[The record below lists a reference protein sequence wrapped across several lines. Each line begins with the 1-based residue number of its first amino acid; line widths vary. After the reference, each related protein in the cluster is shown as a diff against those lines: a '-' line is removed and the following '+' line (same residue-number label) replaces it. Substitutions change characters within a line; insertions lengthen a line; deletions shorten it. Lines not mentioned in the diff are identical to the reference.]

1 MTWVVPPDQRSIF
14 DAVLDALVEPVIVTD
29 GGGVLTFANPIAAQ
43 CFGADKDV
51 GAPIA
56 HHLARLRIRTPGG
69 ATLAPERHPILLALA
84 TREAVIGAELSIE
97 CEHGAGVW
105 VLNTVPLHVAGGIGG
120 TVSVFHDITSAARLE
135 RELANHA
142 ARLETVVN
150 LVNEGVFIIAP
161 DGTLLFANARGQRL
175 LGLSVHASL
184 EARAHQLDLVDLQ
197 GRPIPTDAFPSTL
210 ALRGQ
215 TVSEMDFLL
224 RTPAGERRRIRASAH
239 PLRDPDGKI
248 FGAMVTWRD
257 VTEEVRAREELVKAR
272 EGAEDANRLK
282 DQFIAA
288 LSHELRTPLQ
298 PILGWTEVLRRH
310 GRLDDVTTRAVEAIH
325 RNIRQ
330 QVRLVD
336 DLLDL
341 SRILHGKFAL
351 RFEAFDL
358 RDQVRTAVE
367 AFEEPATLKRIRL
380 TASLPDQPLPMWG
393 DGARLQQVTSNLIA
407 NALKFTPPGGRVG
420 VRLTAAGDRAVLDI
434 EDTGEGIPAADLP
447 VIFEAFRQGSQSRRR
462 GGLGI
467 GLDLVRRLTELHG
480 GSVRVASEGP
490 GRGASFSIELPLS
503 LSRHARAGGDADP
516 HGRLGRRAVLIIED
530 NDDTRDVLRF
540 MLEIEGARV
549 ETAAGGEDGVRAADA
564 FRPEVILCDIG
575 LPDIDGME
583 VARRIRAHHALARV
597 RLIALTGYGQTE
609 DVRQAAAAGFD
620 AHLTKPINLDQL
632 LALLTGATIGDT
644 G

>member
-1 MTWVVPPDQRSIF
+1 MPPNRSIF
-14 DAVLDALVEPVIVTD
+14 DAVIDALVEPVIVTD
-29 GGGVLTFANPIAAQ
+29 SAGVLTFANAIAAQ

-56 HHLARLRIRTPGG
+56 QHLARVRTCTPSG
-69 ATLAPERHPILLALA
+69 AALPPERHPIPLALA

-97 CEHGAGVW
+97 SEHGTGVW
-105 VLNTVPLHVAGGIGG
+105 VLNTVPLRVGAGIGG
-120 TVSVFHDITSAARLE
+120 TVSVFHDVTSAARLE
-135 RELANHA
+135 RELADHA

-161 DGTLLFANARGQRL
+161 DGTLLFTNARGQRL
-175 LGLSVHASL
+175 LGLPLHATA
-184 EARAHQLDLVDLQ
+184 EARARQLDLVGLD
-197 GRPIPTDAFPSTL
+197 GRLVPTDDFPSSR
-210 ALRGQ
+210 ALRGE
-215 TVSEMDFLL
+215 TVSEMEFIL

-239 PLRDPDGKI
+239 PLRRPDGPI

-257 VTEEVRAREELVKAR
+257 VTEEVHAREEIVKAR
-272 EGAEDANRLK
+272 EGAEEANRLK

-310 GRLDDVTTRAVEAIH
+310 GRLDEVTTRAVEAIH

-351 RFEAFDL
+351 RLEAFDL

-367 AFEEPATLKRIRL
+367 AFDEPAALKRIRL
-380 TASLPDQPLPMWG
+380 TSSLPPEPLPMWG

-407 NALKFTPPGGRVG
+407 NALKFTPAGGRVS
-420 VRLTAAGDRAVLDI
+420 VRLKAAGGRARLEI
-434 EDTGEGIPAADLP
+434 EDTGEGIACADLP

-480 GSVRVASEGP
+480 GTVRVTSEGP
-490 GRGASFSIELPLS
+490 GRGACFSIELPLS
-503 LSRHARAGGDADP
+503 LPRPAHEGGDADA
-516 HGRLGRRAVLIIED
+516 HGRLGQRAVLIIED

-540 MLEIEGARV
+540 MLEVEGARV
-549 ETAAGGEDGVRAADA
+549 ETAAAGEDGVRAASA

-583 VARRIRAHHALARV
+583 VARRIRAHQALAGV

-632 LALLTGATIGDT
+632 LALLTSAATGDA

>member
-1 MTWVVPPDQRSIF
+1 MPPDQRSIF

-29 GGGVLTFANPIAAQ
+29 GGGILTFANPIAAQ

-51 GAPIA
+51 GAPIV

-69 ATLAPERHPILLALA
+69 ATLAPERHPVLLALA

-105 VLNTVPLHVAGGIGG
+105 VLNTVPLHLADGLGG
-120 TVSVFHDITSAARLE
+120 TVSVFHDVTSAARLE

-150 LVNEGVFIIAP
+150 LVNEAVFIIAP
-161 DGTLLFANARGQRL
+161 DGRLLFTNARGQRL
-175 LGLSVHASL
+175 LGLSPPHASL
-184 EARAHQLDLVDLQ
+184 DARARQLDLVDLQ
-197 GRPIPTDAFPSTL
+197 GRPVPTDAFPSSL

-224 RTPAGERRRIRASAH
+224 RTPSGERRRIRANAH
-239 PLRDPDGKI
+239 PLRDPDGGI

-358 RDQVRTAVE
+358 REQVRTAVE
-367 AFEEPATLKRIRL
+367 AFEEPAALKRIRL
-380 TASLPDQPLPMWG
+380 TASLPDEPLPMWG

-407 NALKFTPPGGRVG
+407 NALKFTPAGGRVG
-420 VRLTAAGDRAVLDI
+420 VTLTAEGDRARLDI
-434 EDTGEGIPAADLP
+434 EDTGEGIAAADMP

-480 GSVRVASEGP
+480 GTVRVASEGP
-490 GRGASFSIELPLS
+490 GRGARFSIELPLS
-503 LSRHARAGGDADP
+503 PSPRAHPGGDADP
-516 HGRLGRRAVLIIED
+516 RGRLGRRSVLIIED

-549 ETAAGGEDGVRAADA
+549 ETAADGEDGVRAAAA

-583 VARRIRAHHALARV
+583 VARRIRAHHGLGGA

-609 DVRQAAAAGFD
+609 DVRQAAEAGFD

-632 LALLTGATIGDT
+632 LALLTGAPLGDT
-644 G
+644 S

>member
-1 MTWVVPPDQRSIF
+1 VPPDHRSIF

-29 GGGVLTFANPIAAQ
+29 GGGVVTFANAIAAQ

-51 GAPIA
+51 GAPIGR
-56 HHLARLRIRTPGG
+56 HLERLRIRTPSGNE
-69 ATLAPERHPILLALA
+69 LAPERHPIPLALV

-97 CEHGAGVW
+97 SEHGAGVW
-105 VLNTVPLHVAGGIGG
+105 VLNTVPLHVGDRIGG

-135 RELANHA
+135 RELADHA

-161 DGTLLFANARGQRL
+161 DGSLLFTNARGQRL
-175 LGLSVHASL
+175 LGLPLRASA
-184 EARAHQLDLVDLQ
+184 EARARQLEIVSPD
-197 GRPIPTDAFPSTL
+197 GRPIPTEAFPSMR
-210 ALRGQ
+210 ALRGE
-215 TVSEMDFLL
+215 TVSEMDFVLK
-224 RTPAGERRRIRASAH
+224 TPGGERRRIRSSAH
-239 PLRDPDGKI
+239 PLRHPDGTI

-257 VTEEVRAREELVKAR
+257 ITEEIRAREEMEKAR
-272 EGAEDANRLK
+272 EGAEEANRLK

-310 GRLDDVTTRAVEAIH
+310 GHLDAVTTRAVEAIH

-367 AFEEPATLKRIRL
+367 AFEEPAALKRIQL
-380 TASLPDQPLPMWG
+380 TASLPSVPLPMWG

-407 NALKFTPPGGRVG
+407 NALKFTPAGGRVN
-420 VRLTAAGDRAVLDI
+420 VRLAAAGDRARLEI
-434 EDTGEGIPAADLP
+434 EDTGEGIPPADLP

-480 GSVRVASEGP
+480 GTVRVASEGP
-490 GRGASFSIELPLS
+490 GRGACFSIELPLS
-503 LSRHARAGGDADP
+503 PTRPARAGRDADAQ
-516 HGRLGRRAVLIIED
+516 GRLEQRSVLIIED

-540 MLEIEGARV
+540 MLEVEGARV
-549 ETAAGGEDGVRAADA
+549 ETAAAGEAGVRAADT
-564 FRPEVILCDIG
+564 FQPEIILCDIG

-583 VARRIRAHHALARV
+583 VARRIRSHPDLARV

-609 DVRQAAAAGFD
+609 DVRQAVDAGFD

-632 LALLTGATIGDT
+632 LALLTGAASGDRS
-644 G
+644 